1 MTVERPLRT
10 STPHGAANPIQPP
23 VEFPI
28 DSVRGGSLHRPG
40 QPGPVRRCLGAGL
53 PPLPV
58 ARHRRGSGPPQ
69 LHPLRRDGLGE
80 LLRAFAG
87 VGALCTRPHPRL
99 EVVAR
104 WGPWA
109 RSGRHGRH
117 RDLADPTRPGQSPA
131 ASIRGA
137 QLGHLDGAAG
147 HPRPKSRRARQD
159 RRRQRLI
166 ACGQAAELSLLER
179 DFRDHRGRPAALVG
193 FVTIEQLREG
203 TSLDLLARTSAAN
216 TLVLSSAALADDE
229 VIEQAQRLHSRGIR
243 VRTFV
248 QFYEQWL
255 GKIPVSELERS
266 SLLVDVGELH
276 ASYRRVKRAVDWL
289 GWCRSA
295 CCWRCQSL
303 RLGRQLVREPW
314 SALLHAVSGGKE
326 RRRLTIIKF
335 RTMTPHS
342 EPTTWTTHDDP
353 RVTPFGRFLRR
364 SHLDELPQILNV
376 VTGDLSLVGPRPEQP
391 AYVSE
396 LAAELPFYST
406 RPSCAPGSRAGHRSA
421 TLRRLNGRLA
431 GEVAVRLLLR
441 LQPGPHAGPALHV
454 ANAAV
459 DRPRRAEVRGADGAN
474 RNFRGPTPSAPG
486 HNPRLLEAASSSALG
501 RVSPSP

>member
-28 DSVRGGSLHRPG
+28 DSVRGGSRTALANLVLFGGASGLVFLLYLLH
-40 QPGPVRRCLGAGL
+40 A
-53 PPLPV
+53 
-58 ARHRRGSGPPQ
+58 
-69 LHPLRRDGLGE
+69 
-80 LLRAFAG
+80 
-87 VGALCTRPHPRL
+87 T
-99 EVVAR
+99 VVAR
-104 WGPWA
+104 VHYSFTHYAETGWA
-109 RSGRHGRH
+109 SFYALLLV
-117 RDLADPTRPGQSPA
+117 LALYALDPIRASKWWRAGVLGALGGATA
-131 ASIRGA
+131 ATVISLI
-137 QLGHLDGAAG
+137 QLVLGSHLLPRFVVLSSAILMAPLAILARKVAG
-147 HPRPKSRRARQD
+147 HGKIDGGS
-159 RRRQRLI
+159 RLI

-289 GWCRSA
+289 GVVP
-295 CCWRCQSL
+295 
-303 RLGRQLVREPW
+303 LG
-314 SALLHAVSGGKE
+314 LLLAVSIPFVWVGNWFGNRGPLFYTQSRVGKSGDVF
-326 RRRLTIIKF
+326 TIIKF

-406 RPSCAPGSRAGHRSA
+406 RHIVRPGITGWAQVRYPYGASTADSLEKLQYDFYYVYNQGL
-421 TLRRLNGRLA
+421 TLD
-431 GEVAVRLLLR
+431 LLCMLR
-441 LQPGPHAGPALHV
+441 TLQSIG
-454 ANAAV
+454 
-459 DRPRRAEVRGADGAN
+459 RGA
-474 RNFRGPTPSAPG
+474 R
-486 HNPRLLEAASSSALG
+486 
-501 RVSPSP
+501 